1 MSDQMIVTFAGGKRV
16 HASCGRF
23 EIVTDQSPKHGG
35 EGSAPEPYDLF
46 LASLATCAGSYVLGF
61 CDNRGIPTEGARL
74 VQRWQRD
81 DTGRV
86 VEVKIDIE
94 VPEEFPAKYHE
105 ALVRV
110 ANKCSVKKTVEDPP
124 EFVVQTV
131 TRELEPA

>member
-23 EIVTDQSPKHGG
+23 KIVTDQSPKHGG

-46 LASLATCAGSYVLGF
+46 LASLATCAGTYVLGF
-61 CDNRGIPTEGARL
+61 CDNRGIPTEGVRL

-81 DTGRV
+81 EKGRV